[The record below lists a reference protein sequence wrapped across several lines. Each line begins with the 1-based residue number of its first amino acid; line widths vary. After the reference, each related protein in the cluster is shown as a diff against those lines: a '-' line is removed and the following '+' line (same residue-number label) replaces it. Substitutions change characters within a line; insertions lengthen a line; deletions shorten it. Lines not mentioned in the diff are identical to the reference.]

1 MSINNPILKV
11 VMMGD
16 GGVGKTCIVNKF
28 VYDQFFDNDMTIG
41 ASFNAKILRVLSKDM
56 KIDLD
61 VTIWD
66 LGGQGEYYYLLP
78 YFIENTNG
86 IIFVFDL
93 SSYARHSLESLY
105 KRWKPLLEPFNK
117 IYPSILVGSKFDL
130 LDKNK
135 VNYPLETIDEYR
147 QKLGCFKYLELS
159 AKTGYNITQVFYN
172 LVENILQNPPYNLK
186 NLEFTRVIK
195 ETKDF

>member
-1 MSINNPILKV
+1 MNITNPVLKI

-41 ASFNAKILRVLSKDM
+41 ASFNAKILRVLAGDM

-78 YFIENTNG
+78 YFIENTQG
-86 IIFVFDL
+86 LIFVFDL
-93 SSYARHSLESLY
+93 SSYARHSLENLY
-105 KRWKPLLEPFNK
+105 KRWKPLLEPFNRT
-117 IYPSILVGSKFDL
+117 YPSILVGSKFDL
-130 LDKNK
+130 VDTNK
-135 VNYPLETIDEYR
+135 VNYNLDTIDEYR

-159 AKTGYNITQVFYN
+159 AKTGLNITQVFYN
-172 LVENILQNPPYNLK
+172 LVENILRNPPYNLE
-186 NLEFTRVIK
+186 NMEFNRVL
-195 ETKDF
+195 KDS